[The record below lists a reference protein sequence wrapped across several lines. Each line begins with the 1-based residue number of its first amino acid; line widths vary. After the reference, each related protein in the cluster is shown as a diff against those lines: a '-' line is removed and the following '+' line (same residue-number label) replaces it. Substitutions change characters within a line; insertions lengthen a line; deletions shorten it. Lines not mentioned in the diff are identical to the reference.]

1 MFVLCSSV
9 LEYIVR
15 LFPSKTSTSCIKLWT
30 KIFKRFHVAWWFTSI
45 KDNFWDLHVRS
56 RVLLFDADFQH
67 SRGSLRKKTPWKT
80 CEAEK
85 SVTKNNKIG
94 VLSVE
99 KQIGVPVWKT
109 AVFFSGWLQCGGRGF
124 WLSYLLFGIL
134 GRCAIS
140 STFCWGWCFPLQALG
155 HQLSAELS
163 HYSLQLKFSKLL
175 VVFLLKKIVL
185 SRFRNPRKTSCYD
198 IDEIPWETW
207 LAGSSQKLNCLIL
220 HRPCNSSDSW
230 IFWGETE
237 KRCLWQDSC
246 KAALLRCLQVVVVRY
261 TQKAQQKHPGHL
273 FGQKIP
279 TL

>member
-1 MFVLCSSV
+1 MNQNLETVSCCFLMIHIDQGQLLGSSCSKQGAP
-9 LEYIVR
+9 LR
-15 LFPSKTSTSCIKLWT
+15 CWPSAQQGEPKE
-30 KIFKRFHVAWWFTSI
+30 KR
-45 KDNFWDLHVRS
+45 
-56 RVLLFDADFQH
+56 
-67 SRGSLRKKTPWKT
+67 TPWKT

-163 HYSLQLKFSKLL
+163 HYSLLLKFSKLL
-175 VVFLLKKIVL
+175 LF
-185 SRFRNPRKTSCYD
+185 FC
-198 IDEIPWETW
+198 W
-207 LAGSSQKLNCLIL
+207 
-220 HRPCNSSDSW
+220 
-230 IFWGETE
+230 
-237 KRCLWQDSC
+237 KR
-246 KAALLRCLQVVVVRY
+246 
-261 TQKAQQKHPGHL
+261 
-273 FGQKIP
+273 
-279 TL
+279 